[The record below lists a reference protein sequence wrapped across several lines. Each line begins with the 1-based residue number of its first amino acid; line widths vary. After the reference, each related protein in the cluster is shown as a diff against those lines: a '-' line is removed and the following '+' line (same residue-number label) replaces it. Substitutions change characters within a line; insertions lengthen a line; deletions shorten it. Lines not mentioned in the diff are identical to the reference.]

1 MNKFKKLRFSGPAV
15 DVGKLFTKETRS
27 IEQVVLEI
35 WFTQIRVLIL
45 CLFVF

>member
-1 MNKFKKLRFSGPAV
+1 MNKFKNIRFSGPAV
-15 DVGKLFTKETRS
+15 DVGKLFANETRS

-35 WFTQIRVLIL
+35 WSTQVHVLIL